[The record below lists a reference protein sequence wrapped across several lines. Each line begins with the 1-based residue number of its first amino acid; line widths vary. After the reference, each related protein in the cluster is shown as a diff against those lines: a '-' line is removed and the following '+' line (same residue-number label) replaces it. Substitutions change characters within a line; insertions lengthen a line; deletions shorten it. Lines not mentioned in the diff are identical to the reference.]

1 MNYQEKGIQEITL
14 LDKNPVSLT
23 YRSQNII
30 IGLRIQSLG
39 EDEEM
44 VTDVTDQDFEEEVI
58 KSNLPVLVDLWAPWC
73 GPCRIVA
80 PVVDKLA
87 ERYDGK
93 VKFCRLNVDENL
105 QTASKYR
112 VMSIPTLIF
121 FKGGE
126 AVDTV
131 IGAVPERVLQPKI
144 DGLL

>member
-1 MNYQEKGIQEITL
+1 
-14 LDKNPVSLT
+14 
-23 YRSQNII
+23 
-30 IGLRIQSLG
+30 
-39 EDEEM
+39 M
-44 VTDVTDQDFEEEVI
+44 VTDVTDQDFEDEVI
-58 KSNLPVLVDLWAPWC
+58 KSDLPVLVDLWAPWC
-73 GPCRIVA
+73 GPCRMVA

-87 ERYDGK
+87 ENYDGK
-93 VKFCRLNVDENL
+93 FKFCRLNVDENP

-112 VMSIPTLIF
+112 IMSIPTLMF